1 MIEMTKLH
9 AMIAI
14 TVLLSGAAAAQP
26 ADIPAAG
33 MTPGD
38 LFYGLERA
46 SEALEL
52 AVASAP
58 VIGSDELA
66 AKVRANH
73 AAERLAEARKLAEK
87 NKTEKVEQLMD
98 QYSRGMN
105 RSVQTAKRSG
115 KPEFVSRLKNVSSN
129 QVKVLEQVKQQVP
142 GPAKKGIENAIE
154 NSRKNQEE
162 LELPEQARKRPGTE
176 TGNRDRSRENG
187 INISVGEKPSTG
199 RPGKERPGPGERPGN
214 PPEPEKPDESGATTG
229 STVTGQA
236 PGEVNDSAS
245 TGGNASP
252 RQDAQQTP
260 EVAENA
266 SVAGLQ

>member
-1 MIEMTKLH
+1 MTKLH
-9 AMIAI
+9 AIIAI
-14 TVLLSGAAAAQP
+14 TALLSGTAAAQP
-26 ADIPAAG
+26 ADVPAAG

-73 AAERLAEARKLAEK
+73 AAERLSEARKLAEK

-105 RSVQTAKRSG
+105 RSVQAAKRSG

-176 TGNRDRSRENG
+176 KGNSDESQGRGEV
-187 INISVGEKPSTG
+187 NISVGDKPSTG
-199 RPGKERPGPGERPGN
+199 NPGKGRHEPGEQPGN
-214 PPEPEKPDESGATTG
+214 PPEPGKPDESGATKG
-229 STVTGQA
+229 STGTGQV
-236 PGEVNDSAS
+236 PDEVNNSAS
-245 TGGNASP
+245 AASNASP
-252 RQDAQQTP
+252 GQDAQQTP
-260 EVAENA
+260 RIAENA
-266 SVAGLQ
+266 SFSGLQ